1 MPAYFH
7 DIFNVPMR
15 SNGALTAITVAGSL
29 ASKTL
34 CLGLATYVL
43 RWKSMSLTTV
53 RKIFQSIAL
62 LVPSLAML
70 IITLKND
77 SQTLD
82 TCLIVLCMFGMGFV
96 CLGDTPITADF
107 AKDLSG
113 SLFGYTNTYAC
124 MMGVASPLIVGAF
137 MENVD
142 SKVLAWNYSFY
153 VSIGYNI
160 LATVVFIFFASAE
173 LQPWAESKFVP
184 LDEYT
189 ENQKQTWVESKFVP
203 LDEYTED
210 QKQSAA

>member
-7 DIFNVPMR
+7 DIFDVPMK
-15 SNGALTAITVAGSL
+15 SNGAFTALTVAGSL

-34 CLGLATYVL
+34 CLKLSSYVL

-70 IITLKND
+70 TITLKND
-77 SQTLD
+77 SQALD
-82 TCLIVLCMFGMGFV
+82 TCLVVLCMFGMGFV

-113 SLFGYTNTYAC
+113 SLFGFTNTWAC
-124 MMGVASPLIVGAF
+124 LMGIASPLIVGAF

-142 SKVLAWNYSFY
+142 NKNLAWNYSFY
-153 VSIGYNI
+153 CSIGYNVFGAIIFI
-160 LATVVFIFFASAE
+160 LFASAE
-173 LQPWAESKFVP
+173 PQPWAESKFVP
-184 LDEYT
+184 IEEYT
-189 ENQKQTWVESKFVP
+189 NGDDEKRSKRSP
-203 LDEYTED
+203 
-210 QKQSAA
+210 A